1 MSGGRVAPRSLTQG
15 GRLDESVAPMT
26 QPDDPTPEAP
36 PSAEAPAPSE
46 PALGTQDLA
55 ALLFVSTEPLS
66 KGRLATLVGGAS
78 EKRVLEA
85 LERLNARLASAG
97 LPWELR
103 EIAGGWQV
111 FTTPDVA
118 ETVALLGKAKKDE
131 KLSGAG
137 LETLAIVAYRQPVTK
152 GEIEAIRGVQV
163 GPILRTLV
171 DRGMVKVGGRSDDP
185 GHPLLYVTTRKFL
198 DTFALASLD
207 DLPRDGELLRAA
219 LPRTNAL
226 PTPQRPYSCPSTK
239 THRIRNRPRNSSP
252 PPTSRS
258 TFPRARAA
266 ASSC

>member
-1 MSGGRVAPRSLTQG
+1 MRSGRSAPSLTQG
-15 GRLDESVAPMT
+15 GPLDESVGPMT

-36 PSAEAPAPSE
+36 PSAATEPGAQASEAVAAAEADTSENPRAQRPPSE
-46 PALGTQDLA
+46 LPESPLPESELSESGLERDLA

-66 KGRLATLVGGAS
+66 KGRLASLVGSAS
-78 EKRVLEA
+78 EKRVAEA
-85 LERLNARLASAG
+85 LTRLSARLATAG

-152 GEIEAIRGVQV
+152 AEIEAIRGVQV

-207 DLPRDGELLRAA
+207 DLPRDGELLRD
-219 LPRTNAL
+219 
-226 PTPQRPYSCPSTK
+226 
-239 THRIRNRPRNSSP
+239 
-252 PPTSRS
+252 
-258 TFPRARAA
+258 
-266 ASSC
+266 

>member
-1 MSGGRVAPRSLTQG
+1 
-15 GRLDESVAPMT
+15 MT

-46 PALGTQDLA
+46 PALGTQAPPAAPSADAAALGETSEPSELSESELERDLA

-207 DLPRDGELLRAA
+207 DLPRDGELLRD
-219 LPRTNAL
+219 
-226 PTPQRPYSCPSTK
+226 
-239 THRIRNRPRNSSP
+239 
-252 PPTSRS
+252 
-258 TFPRARAA
+258 
-266 ASSC
+266 

>member
-1 MSGGRVAPRSLTQG
+1 MSAGRAAPRSLTQG
-15 GRLDESVAPMT
+15 GPLDESVAPMT

-36 PSAEAPAPSE
+36 PSAAAPAPTD
-46 PALGTQDLA
+46 PALGTQVSPEAPAADAAAAGQASEPSELSDSELERDLA

-66 KGRLATLVGGAS
+66 KGRLASLVGGAT

-85 LERLNARLASAG
+85 LARLNARLASAG

-152 GEIEAIRGVQV
+152 AEIEAIRGVQV

-207 DLPRDGELLRAA
+207 DLPRDGELLRD
-219 LPRTNAL
+219 
-226 PTPQRPYSCPSTK
+226 
-239 THRIRNRPRNSSP
+239 
-252 PPTSRS
+252 
-258 TFPRARAA
+258 
-266 ASSC
+266 

>member
-46 PALGTQDLA
+46 PALGTQAPPAAPSADAAALGEPSEPSELSESELERDLA

-207 DLPRDGELLRAA
+207 DLPRDGELLRD
-219 LPRTNAL
+219 
-226 PTPQRPYSCPSTK
+226 
-239 THRIRNRPRNSSP
+239 
-252 PPTSRS
+252 
-258 TFPRARAA
+258 
-266 ASSC
+266 